1 MLWTCYKSP
10 SDTNMVHFF
19 EKKNYQ
25 KVILWYRDI
34 IWGGY
39 ILIKNAFLC
48 PKKGSSLGAILLH
61 KTSQSP
67 IGLLGPYIDFLLAWC
82 AYNTKIGPLKLFL
95 KFDCFPR
102 MLPFWD
108 KAPYRYLYVMTLLQI
123 ALWHEYGAFFRKIFF
138 PKSDPRVS
146 GHNLSGVYINKKMH
160 FYDPKR
166 GPR

>member
-1 MLWTCYKSP
+1 MV
-10 SDTNMVHFF
+10 TNCPLTWIWHIFF
-19 EKKNYQ
+19 AKVFSL
-25 KVILWYRDI
+25 KVILWFREI
-34 IWGGY
+34 ILRWN

-48 PKKGSSLGAILLH
+48 TKKGALGAILLH
-61 KTSQSP
+61 ETSQSP
-67 IGLLGPYIDFLLAWC
+67 IRLLGAYIDFLLVLC

-123 ALWHEYGAFFRKIFF
+123 ALWHEYGAFFRKKNL
-138 PKSDPRVS
+138 PKSDPLVS